1 MDNLTLDSGGATSN
15 RLQLDKRFMVEG
27 INRSHIR
34 DLVISKVS
42 FSTFRDPIERQIMW
56 FLEDQIDLTLC
67 RFLSAYRNKFIKVV
81 EKYHQYK
88 FINRFGNLTLSEF
101 VEMIVMKKEERYP
114 TYNNCHYNQHWLP
127 YIAKCGYCDFPFKII
142 AKLETL
148 SQDQKFIGQL
158 AGVEISSLRKS

>member
-67 RFLSAYRNKFIKVV
+67 RLLSAYRNKFIKVV

-101 VEMIVMKKEERYP
+101 VEMIVMKKEERCS
-114 TYNNCHYNQHWLP
+114 TYSNCHYNQHWLP

-142 AKLETL
+142 AK
-148 SQDQKFIGQL
+148 
-158 AGVEISSLRKS
+158 

>member
-42 FSTFRDPIERQIMW
+42 FSTVRDPIERQIKW
-56 FLEDQIDLTLC
+56 FLEYQIDLTLC
-67 RFLSAYRNKFIKVV
+67 RLLSAYRNKFIQVV

-88 FINRFGNLTLSEF
+88 FINRFGNLTLSDF
-101 VEMIVMKKEERYP
+101 VEMIVMKKKERCS
-114 TYNNCHYNQHWLP
+114 TYSDCHFNQHWLP

-158 AGVEISSLRKS
+158 AGVQLSSLRKS

>member
-34 DLVISKVS
+34 DLVTSKVS
-42 FSTFRDPIERQIMW
+42 FSTVRDPFERQIKW
-56 FLEDQIDLTLC
+56 FLEHQIDLTLY
-67 RFLSAYRNKFIKVV
+67 RLLSAYRNKFIQVV

-101 VEMIVMKKEERYP
+101 VEMIVMKKKERCS
-114 TYNNCHYNQHWLP
+114 TYNTSHYNQHWLP

-158 AGVEISSLRKS
+158 AGVQLSSLRKS